1 MNIPRAFFVA
11 SIEYDRPMVP
21 YLNYE
26 YLSLTSLHESL
37 TDYSLDLSIIDLP
50 LFTLFYASILE
61 AALVIVRV
69 LGPPIFDES
78 NIAACVVISDT

>member
-1 MNIPRAFFVA
+1 ME
-11 SIEYDRPMVP
+11 SIEYDIPMVP
-21 YLNYE
+21 YFNYE